1 MIFAKIYNKKHIK
14 TFLFSFLSCILIYRI
29 YVYAL
34 INQSIRIAPHSFFSA
49 KTTDLLAL
57 YTTDS
62 YTHRSLSELLT
73 DIQKELPFI
82 NKITRR
88 WLPSKELVYSFF
100 SQEPLAQLNSSCIML
115 QDTSIHATSFFNTEK
130 KTALYSC
137 TIDNEKLLSKEE
149 NRELG
154 SFIKNKLPK
163 LYETYSI
170 VWYDKTCIA
179 LKKQKEYK
187 ETIYITADSVIDDC
201 FFNKAAA
208 VYLLLEKSYKKT
220 ADMRYKDYIV
230 ITA

>member
-1 MIFAKIYNKKHIK
+1 MILAKIYNKKHIK
-14 TFLFSFLSCILIYRI
+14 TFLFSFLSCLLIYRI
-29 YVYAL
+29 YTYAL
-34 INQSIRIAPHSFFSA
+34 ANQTIRITPASFFSA

-57 YTTDS
+57 YTTDI

-73 DIQKELPFI
+73 ALKKELPFI

-100 SQEPLAQLNSSCIML
+100 SQEPLAQLNSSLIML
-115 QDTSIHATSFFNTEK
+115 QDSCIHASSFFNTEK
-130 KTALYSC
+130 QGALYYC
-137 TIDNEKLLSKEE
+137 DIDDEKLLLEE
-149 NRELG
+149 KNEDLG

-187 ETIYITADSVIDDC
+187 ETIYITADSVIDDS